1 MTTTLTRADIIEALS
16 RELNL
21 PRQKATHFLEFFIE
35 TTMNSIAE
43 AEKLKLSSFG
53 TFKVRKK
60 EKRIG
65 RNPKTR
71 EKAIVTPRRV
81 VSFHPCFYLRTKVQV
96 RQT

>member
-1 MTTTLTRADIIEALS
+1 MAKTLTRADVIEVLS
-16 RELNL
+16 REINL
-21 PRQKATHFLEFFIE
+21 PRQKSADFLEVFIE
-35 TTMNSIAE
+35 ITMNSIAE

-71 EKAIVTPRRV
+71 EEAIVTPRRV
-81 VSFHPCFYLRTKVQV
+81 VSFHPSFYLRTKVQV

>member
-1 MTTTLTRADIIEALS
+1 MATTLTRADIIETLS

-21 PRQKATHFLEFFIE
+21 SRQAASHFLEFFIE
-35 TTMNSIAE
+35 TTMDSIAE

-60 EKRIG
+60 SKRIG

-71 EKAIVTPRRV
+71 EEAIVTPRRV
-81 VSFHPCFYLRTKVQV
+81 VSFYPSFYLRQKVQLCK
-96 RQT
+96 T